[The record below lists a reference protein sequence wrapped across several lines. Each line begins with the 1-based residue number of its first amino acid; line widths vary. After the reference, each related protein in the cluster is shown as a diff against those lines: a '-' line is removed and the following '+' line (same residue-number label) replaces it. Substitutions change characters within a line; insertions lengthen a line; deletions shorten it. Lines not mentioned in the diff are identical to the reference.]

1 MNWPSNCSMSVC
13 AISLPTFPR
22 CRLMVEKENG
32 REFSEISA
40 WKPQQS
46 AGKPREISH
55 FHFLKKCWQKN
66 CAKMCK
72 MALNNLKAS
81 SWRNLALPLVRQ
93 AEPDKEGSKACP
105 TALLTMLWQ
114 ASFLFKEITWKTPC
128 QDRCVFSR
136 YRGNG
141 AGSCWHCMIVRG
153 CKKEQP
159 WPSGFWS
166 GMAQQVRI
174 ACVYFMLTWAWNL
187 WSAKTNEIT
196 SFRQICSLEK

>member
-40 WKPQQS
+40 WKPTPWNVTLS
-46 AGKPREISH
+46 C
-55 FHFLKKCWQKN
+55 LKKVLAEKL
-66 CAKMCK
+66 CK

-93 AEPDKEGSKACP
+93 AEPDKGGSKACP
-105 TALLTMLWQ
+105 TALSTMLWQ
-114 ASFLFKEITWKTPC
+114 ASFLFKEITWKTSC
-128 QDRCVFSR
+128 QDRCAFSR

-159 WPSGFWS
+159 WPSGSWS
-166 GMAQQVRI
+166 GMALQVRI

-187 WSAKTNEIT
+187 LSAKINEIT
-196 SFRQICSLEK
+196 SFRQICFLEK